1 MTSQQSVFP
10 TNLFYSY
17 CHKDIQHKVHMEKA
31 LTVLQQKRL
40 LRSWSD
46 QNILPGQTISQKV
59 REEMDKA
66 DIMVFL
72 LSQDFIASEECMREW
87 DYAKQLAKEKF
98 LFRIPIILKD
108 CAWKDLL
115 ENDGIKALPTD
126 GKPVTKFGDHTTAWQ
141 EVYEGIKAV
150 INELR
155 STFTPKPSFL
165 KEMKAT
171 DIPSQQHTTI
181 QDIFV
186 FPLLSH
192 HSLRMVDGQMPKG
205 DITNQGQLL
214 EKKFVLIHGE
224 EMSGKTALGR
234 YLFLSLV
241 ENSAPVLHLDLQ
253 GVPKNLKEEFL
264 RTAYHDQFNGEYFLW
279 KKQGNKTLILDN
291 LSPDPHLIDFVVSVK
306 NIFDRI
312 VITLSS
318 DIFNSFFRDEKRLAD
333 FHEVKIEPLTH
344 KRQEELI
351 RKRLAL
357 TDREEPITDGFVDQV
372 ENRVNSIVISNK
384 IVPRYPFYVL
394 SILQTYEKYMP
405 DNLSI
410 TSYGHCY
417 YVLILANLIKA
428 GISRSDSDINAC
440 FNFAENLAFKIYQQD
455 TLGNRKTLDFDK
467 FAKEYNQRFTISNS
481 ILNRLRNRDYGIIVS
496 DGHFRTTYMYYFF
509 LGRFL
514 SKNSKTHKAVIE
526 KMCEESH
533 LASNHL
539 TLLFIIHHTDDN
551 QIIDNILLGTMCTL
565 DDVPTAKL
573 SREET
578 KKFEN
583 ILSAL
588 PPRILS
594 NNSVRE
600 EREREREARDIHDQQ
615 VDTEEEIEEAEG
627 KGFLNDCYRILKN
640 NRIMGQI
647 LRNKYGSLERR
658 KIKEIIETIA
668 GGGLRLV
675 NSALRDED
683 EIADCARYLHEK
695 YPKYGIFKIKNS
707 LQILSFL
714 WTVKNIEEIVS
725 STNCPEIRQIV
736 NEVVDQQSTPAYDLI
751 GYFSRL
757 DNAEKLTE
765 PVQNELQKL
774 LKRYK
779 YRFLHSVLSIRT
791 QHYMNTH
798 TSDVS
803 IEQAVCS
810 LLKIK
815 YHPRT
820 L

>member
-17 CHKDIQHKVHMEKA
+17 CHKDIQHKSHMEEA
-31 LTVLQQKRL
+31 LTLLQRNKL

-46 QNILPGQTISQKV
+46 QNILPGQPISQKV

-66 DIMVFL
+66 DIMAFL
-72 LSQDFIASEECMREW
+72 LSPDFIASEECMKEW
-87 DYAKQLAKEKF
+87 DYAKQLTKEKL

-115 ENDGIKALPTD
+115 ENDDIKALPTD
-126 GKPVTKFGDHTTAWQ
+126 GEPVTKFGDQATAWQ

-155 STFTPKPSFL
+155 STFTPKPNFL

-171 DIPSQQHTTI
+171 DFPSQQRTAI

-192 HSLRMVDGQMPKG
+192 PSLRKTNDQIRKG
-205 DITNQGQLL
+205 NIANQRQLL

-234 YLFLSLV
+234 HLFLSLV
-241 ENSAPVLHLDLQ
+241 EDSTPVLHIDLRQ
-253 GVPKNLKEEFL
+253 VPKNFKEKIL
-264 RTAYHDQFNGEYFLW
+264 SDAYHDQFNGDYFLW
-279 KKQGNKTLILDN
+279 KKQDNKTLILDN

-306 NIFDRI
+306 DIFDRI
-312 VITLSS
+312 VVTLSS

-344 KRQEELI
+344 KKQEELI

-357 TDREEPITDGFVDQV
+357 TDRDEPITDGFVDQV
-372 ENRVNSIVISNK
+372 EDRVNSIVISNK
-384 IVPRYPFYVL
+384 IVPRYPFYIL

-410 TSYGHCY
+410 TSHGHCY

-440 FNFAENLAFKIYQQD
+440 FNFAENLAFKIYQR
-455 TLGNRKTLDFDK
+455 TSLSNRKRLDFDE
-467 FAKEYNQRFTISNS
+467 FIKEYNEKFTISNP
-481 ILNRLRNRDYGIIVS
+481 ILNRLRNRDYGIIVE
-496 DGHFRTTYMYYFF
+496 DGHFRTAYMYYFF

-514 SKNSKTHKAVIE
+514 SKNSKTHKTVIE

-539 TLLFIIHHTDDN
+539 TLLFIIHHTEDN

-565 DDVPTAKL
+565 DEVPTAQL
-573 SREET
+573 DRDET
-578 KKFEN
+578 KKFES
-583 ILSAL
+583 LLGAL
-588 PPRILS
+588 PESILS
-594 NNSVRE
+594 NNSVE
-600 EREREREARDIHDQQ
+600 AEREKEREARDIQDQQ
-615 VDTEEEIEEAEG
+615 VATEEEIEEAEEE
-627 KGFLNDCYRILKN
+627 KFINDYYRILKN
-640 NRIMGQI
+640 NKIMGQI
-647 LRNKYGSLERR
+647 LRNKYGSLERI

-668 GGGLRLV
+668 DGGLRLI
-675 NSALRDED
+675 NSTLKDED

-695 YPKYGIFKIKNS
+695 YPKYGLLRIKKS
-707 LQILSFL
+707 LQIVSFL
-714 WTVKNIEEIVS
+714 WTVANIEKIVS
-725 STNCPEIRQIV
+725 SINHPEIRQIV

-757 DNAEKLTE
+757 DNTENLTG
-765 PVQNELQKL
+765 PIQNELRKL
-774 LKRYK
+774 LKK
-779 YRFLHSVLSIRT
+779 HKDRFLKSVLSIRT

-798 TSDVS
+798 TSDIS

-810 LLKIK
+810 LLEIS
-815 YHPRT
+815 YRPRA